1 MKTHHPHPANAPHA
15 TVVGALRRSLRHRLG
30 ALHAGL
36 KAALRAF
43 RTHPI
48 KHPQR

>member
-1 MKTHHPHPANAPHA
+1 MKTHHSHPANAPHA

-43 RTHPI
+43 RSHPT
-48 KHPQR
+48 KPPHR

>member
-1 MKTHHPHPANAPHA
+1 MKTHHSHPANAPHA

-43 RTHPI
+43 RTHQI
-48 KHPQR
+48 KYPQR